1 MLERIIEAVAGPKKR
16 FDQNIANFRPRGDKE
31 QLQDRYY
38 CFGLDA
44 KSSPKHKLRSDIVK
58 ILSNPLALRPWTVVG
73 FTPGKVV
80 GPSTMDLPDAK
91 YEGVSIWPRSLL
103 NNRGFLWENSSA
115 QQILI

>member
-1 MLERIIEAVAGPKKR
+1 MLGRIIEAVAGPKKR
-16 FDQNIANFRPRGDKE
+16 FDQNIAYFRPRGDKE
-31 QLQDRYY
+31 RLQNRYY

-44 KSSPKHKLRSDIVK
+44 QNTLNHNLRSDIVK

-91 YEGVSIWPRSLL
+91 YEGASIWPRSLL
-103 NNRGFLWENSSA
+103 NNCGFLWENGST